1 MLRFDDNTKLK
12 EKETFGFDG
21 SLVDITLVKSR
32 TNKAGQFATLVFNQN
47 TGFDAELSLFVML
60 KEAGRINGAG
70 ASFYIGDRSDIKF
83 SQKQFKEKLA
93 TNSELQEVF
102 AKEVQDVLKEMIK
115 QPEPVVVEDSD
126 NTNVLDKIMMGIN
139 PDLKAS

>member
-70 ASFYIGDRSDIKF
+70 VSLYIGDRSDIKF

-93 TNSELQEVF
+93 TNPELQEIF
-102 AKEVQDVLKEMIK
+102 AAEVQDVLKEMIK
-115 QPEPVVVEDSD
+115 QPEPVVMEDSD
-126 NTNVLDKIMMGIN
+126 NNSVLDKIMMGIN
-139 PDLKAS
+139 PDLQVA

>member
-47 TGFDAELSLFVML
+47 IELNVYCFNS
-60 KEAGRINGAG
+60 
-70 ASFYIGDRSDIKF
+70 YIR
-83 SQKQFKEKLA
+83 
-93 TNSELQEVF
+93 
-102 AKEVQDVLKEMIK
+102 
-115 QPEPVVVEDSD
+115 
-126 NTNVLDKIMMGIN
+126 
-139 PDLKAS
+139 